1 MPRTAEDFARWCHAT
16 CLALPGATVDQP
28 FGPGAETFRIH
39 GKVFAL
45 LTQAAAVS
53 EHPIVNLKAEP
64 RELPLLIEA
73 HAMVHPGWHMNKK
86 HWISVELRPESDLDL
101 VAELVEDSYDNVAAG
116 LPLRLRSTLRSL
128 GPGETRTTPGFG

>member
-1 MPRTAEDFARWCHAT
+1 MPTAPRTAEEFRGWCHAT

-28 FGPGAETFRIH
+28 FGPGAETFRVH

-45 LTQAAAVS
+45 LTQADAVS

-64 RELPLLIEA
+64 RELPLLVEA
-73 HAMVHPGWHMNKK
+73 HAVVHPGWHMHKR

-101 VAELVEDSYDNVAAG
+101 VAELVEDSFDNVVAG
-116 LPLRLRSTLRSL
+116 LSLRLRSTLRAL
-128 GPGETRTTPGFG
+128 GPGESRRH